1 MRKKVPFLFLFC
13 AFSLY
18 SQKKFSKEISFIT
31 ENDLYTSTYNDRY
44 YTNGMFLSFK
54 YLPNKKNEKLEKKIF
69 AWEIGHEMYTP
80 KKATLLFNHFKNI
93 NIYLL

>member
-54 YLPNKKNEKLEKKIF
+54 YLPNKKNAKLEKKIF
-69 AWEIGHEMYTP
+69 ALGNWPRNVHT
-80 KKATLLFNHFKNI
+80 KKSDYQL
-93 NIYLL
+93 Y